1 MAELPCLA
9 HESRRSPCA
18 NASLNWSMFMDRIAD
33 LTWMASTRE
42 TEERYV
48 DTVGTLLSQLNFCD
62 PHIRRSR
69 LGPKLRQGF
78 PTFSDLEQRMTIEV
92 KLLSFEPGDG
102 IEAHDHP
109 DMTGV
114 MACVSGR
121 VSVDN
126 YERVLNE
133 ESSGCLFYRWQKEFF
148 ENGAAAF
155 EQKARPNHSAEQERI
170 AYLEK
175 KIQTK
180 DEVLAELMAE
190 HVTLKKDIGEL

>member
-1 MAELPCLA
+1 
-9 HESRRSPCA
+9 
-18 NASLNWSMFMDRIAD
+18 MFMDRIAD

-133 ESSGCLFYRWQKEFF
+133 ESSGCLLKQVARTPLHSRQCSTLTRLRANIHQLYTDDGCELIDIFTPPYTGKRITSTRWYQISKEPSDQSQALYRAKVMT
-148 ENGAAAF
+148 
-155 EQKARPNHSAEQERI
+155 R
-170 AYLEK
+170 
-175 KIQTK
+175 
-180 DEVLAELMAE
+180 M
-190 HVTLKKDIGEL
+190 